1 MNGGGDGVDSSNAR
15 VSIVD
20 GIDWYYRQSRV
31 REVTWCVPE
40 NVD

>member
-31 REVTWCVPE
+31 FQFNGACLKT
-40 NVD
+40 